1 MKRSRFIFTGVLLAL
16 LLALATS
23 LYLVGAQDQ
32 PVFRIGVL
40 DNENGPISSGARLA
54 VQEINA
60 GGGVLGA
67 DGTFFRLELVI
78 QPTNFGANLA
88 EAVDNL
94 RQAST
99 IAVLGPQSDAEV
111 LNGLPLL
118 QGLNVPVLT
127 FAAGDTIIVSDTTGR
142 LLRVRAQQILQGQA
156 LARFLIE
163 DSGIADIA
171 TVQLDLDSTDRVI
184 GFAEAARNL
193 GITTRYHLLE
203 GDVADLAAA
212 LLQENPAAAAAFG
225 SPAFASELYTA
236 LRGAGWT
243 GLFAYDRLDDPT
255 FRQGVPLAEQVGVL
269 STATWSFSLPDAAS
283 DAFLGSYVRA
293 FGAVPGP
300 IEAAAYDAVNLLA
313 EAIGLPGELLP
324 NLTSLHDVVGVQGLL
339 NPSRT
344 PLGRGELSSSTVVV
358 RVGALGAPQVV
369 ARFAGSERV
378 PPDLGTVVAITPTA
392 APTATP
398 EGVVITIVSE
408 RQNIRT
414 GPGVQ
419 YDTIG
424 QAQRDEQFEVI
435 GANRDNTWAVIMFR
449 GRQGWLSVSIAD
461 VFGNLNSVPI
471 IDPPP
476 TPTPGFTPTPIPPQE
491 ADIVIDAASVNPSPI
506 RPGQPFSVSVT
517 VRNAGNTAAGQFAV
531 AATFPPNNVFSA
543 AFVPG
548 LAPGQSTVATLTGTL
563 TNTGFY
569 SVVIVADLNNE
580 VPEGPAGEANNNFT
594 FSYVVDKPL
603 LNQGQRTLN
612 PGDGLDLEGNGLAV
626 DVIWNPNGQQLD
638 ASGAARLG
646 VLSNVTFETVHWD
659 LINPGIVNQA
669 TILRSQLG
677 AGFVIGVITAD
688 GNRGAIRVDD
698 IPGNQLVITFKVYQN

>member
-1 MKRSRFIFTGVLLAL
+1 MKRSRFVVTGALLAL
-16 LLALATS
+16 LLALSAPF
-23 LYLVGAQDQ
+23 YLAGAQEQ
-32 PVFRIGVL
+32 PVFRIGIL
-40 DNENGPISSGARLA
+40 DNETGPISSGARLA

-60 GGGVLGA
+60 AGGVLGA

-78 QPTNFGANLA
+78 QPTNLGANLA
-88 EAVDNL
+88 EAVENL

-118 QGLNVPVLT
+118 QSLNVPVLT
-127 FAAGDTIIVSDTTGR
+127 FATGDTLIVSDTTGR
-142 LLRVRAQQILQGQA
+142 LLRARAQQILQGQA

-163 DSGIADIA
+163 DSSITDIV

-184 GFAEAARNL
+184 GFAEAARSL
-193 GITTRYHLLE
+193 GVTTRYHLLE
-203 GDVADLAAA
+203 GSVANLADVLVK
-212 LLQENPAAAAAFG
+212 ENPQAAAAFG
-225 SPAFASELYTA
+225 SPAFASELYNA
-236 LRGAGWT
+236 LRSAGWT
-243 GLFAYDRLDDPT
+243 GLFAYDQLTDPI
-255 FRQGVPLAEQVGVL
+255 FRQAVPLAEQVGVL
-269 STATWSFSLPDAAS
+269 STATWSFSLPDANS
-283 DAFLGSYVRA
+283 DAFLSSYARA
-293 FGAVPGP
+293 FGTVPGP
-300 IEAAAYDAVNLLA
+300 VEAAAYDAVNLLA
-313 EAIGLPGELLP
+313 QAIGLPGELLP
-324 NLTSLHDVVGVQGLL
+324 NLTSLRDVAGVQGLL
-339 NPSRT
+339 NPART
-344 PLGRGELSSSTVVV
+344 PLARGELSNNTVVV

-369 ARFAGSERV
+369 LRFAGSERV
-378 PPDLGTVVAITPTA
+378 PPDLGTIVEVVPTI
-392 APTATP
+392 APTPTP

-414 GPGVQ
+414 GPGMQ

-476 TPTPGFTPTPIPPQE
+476 TPTPGFTPTPMPPQE
-491 ADIVIDAASVNPSPI
+491 ADIVIDAAVANPSPI
-506 RPGQPFSVSVT
+506 RPGQPFNVSVT
-517 VRNAGNTAAGQFAV
+517 VRNAGRTAAGQFAV
-531 AATFPPNNVFSA
+531 AATFPPNNVFA
-543 AFVPG
+543 AAIVPG
-548 LAPGQSTVATLTGTL
+548 LAPGQSTIATLTGTL

-612 PGDGLDLEGNGLAV
+612 PGDGLDLEGNGAAV
-626 DVIWNPNGQQLD
+626 DVIWNLNGQQLD
-638 ASGAARLG
+638 ASGSARLG
-646 VLSNVTFETVHWD
+646 ILNNVSFETVHWD
-659 LINPGIVNQA
+659 LINPGIVNQM
-669 TILRSQLG
+669 TIMRSQMG

-688 GNRGAIRVDD
+688 GNRGAIRVDN